1 VGSELNLEGDTLT
14 YGRSASAPWERL
26 DVNKDFVSALVGLD
40 ESEPALVVPGFQRT
54 GESHE
59 GLLLPN
65 ARRNAKSRGDAAA
78 ICEAA
83 SRPTMR
89 FIAVKSIEQ
98 QSMLCV
104 HRLREGIKEDRIA
117 CINRIRGLMAEF
129 GLVFPQETD
138 DVLEDAGNELGTL
151 AR

>member
-1 VGSELNLEGDTLT
+1 
-14 YGRSASAPWERL
+14 
-26 DVNKDFVSALVGLD
+26 
-40 ESEPALVVPGFQRT
+40 
-54 GESHE
+54 
-59 GLLLPN
+59 
-65 ARRNAKSRGDAAA
+65 
-78 ICEAA
+78 
-83 SRPTMR
+83 MR